1 MAEHND
7 TGRWGERKA
16 AEYLERKGYRILWKD
31 WRDGHRDIDI
41 VAVDADQLVVVE
53 VKTRRSGSFMP
64 PELAVDARKMRNLA
78 IAATKFAAMYR
89 IDSTNRL
96 LRDYRGEEGRLMT
109 VAVADY
115 QTAGRGQ
122 GRSTWESAPG
132 QNLLFSVKVGP

>member
-64 PELAVDARKMRNLA
+64 PELAVDARKMRGHRGDKVCRHVPHRFS
-78 IAATKFAAMYR
+78 AAFR
-89 IDSTNRL
+89 HC
-96 LRDYRGEEGRLMT
+96 GRYG
-109 VAVADY
+109 DD
-115 QTAGRGQ
+115 
-122 GRSTWESAPG
+122 
-132 QNLLFSVKVGP
+132 